1 MSEWSFLKNSISA
14 TDFTIDCR
22 SQSSYEEATVK
33 GAYHFPFIKKAYGS
47 DVESEK
53 KILGHLRGIQEK
65 LEQDNKTNVLVL
77 DEGMGMF
84 ASKMVYL
91 LRALGL
97 KEVYMLSKKFPTDT
111 DLEPGTKIFE
121 FEPVDKLPAS
131 YKLSGIVN
139 KAFMEKNLTRLQ
151 IFDTRT
157 KEEYDGKIPRMTNP
171 EQGTLCGRLP
181 GAFLWD
187 WRSFY
192 DSEGSVVDRVLFT
205 KRLQSLPFMPER
217 TTVLYDYNG
226 ARSCLPALMLK
237 EVGYQDVH
245 TYQGSWFEWRRSS
258 LPKQAVSI
266 FGSENKTTSAP
277 RVGGIDRKKP

>member
-1 MSEWSFLKNSISA
+1 MTEWSFLKKSIEPE
-14 TDFTIDCR
+14 DFIIDCR
-22 SQSSYEEATVK
+22 SQAAYEESTLK
-33 GAYHFPFIKKAYGS
+33 GAYHFPFVKKAYGS
-47 DVESEK
+47 DADSEK
-53 KILGHLRGIQEK
+53 KILGHVKGILDRIESDGK
-65 LEQDNKTNVLVL
+65 STVKVF

-91 LRALGL
+91 LRSVGV
-97 KEVYMLSKKFPTDT
+97 KEVYLLSKKFPFEGDFA
-111 DLEPGTKIFE
+111 PGTNVLE
-121 FEPVDKLPAS
+121 FEPLDKIPNTL
-131 YKLSGIVN
+131 KMTGVVN
-139 KAFMEKNLTRLQ
+139 KGFMEKNLTRLQ

-171 EQGTLCGRLP
+171 EPGTLCGRLP

-187 WRSFY
+187 WTKLY
-192 DSEGSVVDRVLFT
+192 NAEGFIVDRVTFT
-205 KRLQSLPFMPER
+205 RRLQSFPFMPER

-258 LPKQAVSI
+258 LPKQAVSL
-266 FGSENKTTSAP
+266 FGSETKTSAAP
-277 RVGGIDRKKP
+277 RVGGLDRKKS